1 MKTLRRLSIVC
12 LVGYTALLTYWMIF
26 GFGRRYT
33 YSTFRYNLK
42 PFETINHFMQI
53 DRFNPDVWIVN
64 LLGNIGVFMPFGIL
78 LPLVLGGKL
87 KKPFM
92 IFFAGVL
99 ALELLQLF
107 TRRGS
112 FDVDDLL
119 LNSVGF
125 LLGFALFKGLE
136 KIHIKML
143 KSRELEVSKVE

>member
-1 MKTLRRLSIVC
+1 
-12 LVGYTALLTYWMIF
+12 
-26 GFGRRYT
+26 
-33 YSTFRYNLK
+33 
-42 PFETINHFMQI
+42 MQI